1 MWSNASHFQT
11 TEKLDQP
18 SVMLSIIPMSA
29 VTIDVDYIAKLA
41 RLDLT
46 AEEKEKFQRQLGDV
60 LTYIDALN
68 EVNVDDTEI
77 TMHPSP
83 SLDRLR
89 EDISKNTL
97 GPSDII
103 ANAPESAQEMIR
115 VPKVVEDA

>member
-1 MWSNASHFQT
+1 
-11 TEKLDQP
+11 
-18 SVMLSIIPMSA
+18 MSE

-41 RLDLT
+41 RLDLS
-46 AEEKEKFQRQLGDV
+46 AEEKEKFQRQLGDI
-60 LTYIDALN
+60 LSYIDTLN
-68 EVNVDDTEI
+68 EVDVEGVDI

-89 EDISKNTL
+89 EDIAENTL
-97 GPSDII
+97 GAEDII

>member
-1 MWSNASHFQT
+1 
-11 TEKLDQP
+11 
-18 SVMLSIIPMSA
+18 MSA

-68 EVNVDDTEI
+68 EVNVDDVDI
-77 TMHPSP
+77 TMHPAP

-89 EDISKNTL
+89 EDIAMNTME
-97 GPSDII
+97 PADVIM
-103 ANAPESAQEMIR
+103 NAPESAQEMIR